1 MKIIQIY
8 VNLHVYFS
16 VDNHIKIKST
26 HDDSEK

>member
-8 VNLHVYFS
+8 VNLHIYFS
-16 VDNHIKIKST
+16 VDKYTKIKNK